1 MNNTT
6 EHKKHRMLIALL
18 LAVMVAFAFGLTGC
32 GEEEELSD
40 DDIDYMLNE
49 GADQPTTVDK
59 KKASEARELNKNI
72 DNFIGTWE
80 ATSEEAKNLYGHLK
94 ITINDNGTFD
104 ADVTD
109 EKFSGTWTK
118 IDGGISYTS
127 ELMSGKIYY
136 GETCRMIIED
146 SGVRVTM
153 RKVE

>member
-1 MNNTT
+1 MKNTAENNI
-6 EHKKHRMLIALL
+6 RRLLIAFLL
-18 LAVMVAFAFGLTGC
+18 MVCVAFAFGLTGC
-32 GEEEELSD
+32 GSEDELSD

-72 DNFIGTWE
+72 QNFVGTWE
-80 ATSEEAKNLYGHLK
+80 ATSEEARNLYGHLR
-94 ITINDNGTFD
+94 ITINDDGTFD

-127 ELMSGKIYY
+127 ELMNGKIYY
-136 GETCRMIIED
+136 GDTCRMIIED
-146 SGVRVTM
+146 SDVRVTM